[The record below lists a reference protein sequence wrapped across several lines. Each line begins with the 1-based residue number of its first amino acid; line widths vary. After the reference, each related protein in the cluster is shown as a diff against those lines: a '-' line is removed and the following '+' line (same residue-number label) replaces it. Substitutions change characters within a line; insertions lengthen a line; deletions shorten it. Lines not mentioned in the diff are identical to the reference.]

1 MSPGS
6 APWPSRVPRTAFSCC
21 LQSIQKLWRTLCRNP
36 GFLFMKKHVRPGAV
50 PCVKRELNSLSSLIL
65 RCSLLLRLAGLCI
78 LHRGIDTVEVWGSSP
93 HEPTTQL
100 VSITCGRGI
109 RLCALPLQP
118 PQPAAFHRVYP
129 SKRTRTHPAGLFER
143 VGRNSIARRRSS

>member
-36 GFLFMKKHVRPGAV
+36 GLLFMKKHVRPGAV

-93 HEPTTQL
+93 YEPTIHTGTL
-100 VSITCGRGI
+100 LGLRFFPNYDLLRNTRAVVDFVAGMNIDLNGCGRN
-109 RLCALPLQP
+109 AL
-118 PQPAAFHRVYP
+118 
-129 SKRTRTHPAGLFER
+129 SSWKTR
-143 VGRNSIARRRSS
+143 